1 MNKSITHPI
10 WTHLPAIGALAVFL
24 FYLANAGPLPAQVPV
39 HFSLAGTP
47 NGYGSPW
54 MAFGL
59 FIGLS
64 VFYILLSAFFDEMW
78 ARQETAKSFNWLS
91 LMDELIVGAI
101 VGSGLAYLAFVKEGG
116 QTFLFPWTQ
125 AALAAGAS
133 IAAATLLELA
143 RPFHP
148 HPGQASA
155 ESTEALDT
163 ELSRHLSSGANLVYW
178 DAQNPWYVKLLATG
192 LPVAMF
198 AGAALQM
205 FTEPAA
211 AIPLVIAGAI
221 FIMFIGGQ
229 RTTVTRKEVN
239 VRYGILGF
247 KVFRASASD
256 ITGVEVHSFSPLK
269 DFGGYGI
276 RFNREMRAYYLNG
289 TRGVKLT
296 TSTGKKYLIG
306 SDRAERLASVIRAV
320 AGKK

>member
-1 MNKSITHPI
+1 MNRRIIHPL

-24 FYLANAGPLPAQVPV
+24 YYLANAGPLPAEVPV
-39 HFSLAGTP
+39 HFSLDGTP

-54 MAFGL
+54 LAFGL
-59 FIGLS
+59 IAGMSL
-64 VFYILLSAFFDEMW
+64 FYILLSAFFDEMW

-91 LMDELIVGAI
+91 LMDELIAGAMA
-101 VGSGLAYLAFVKEGG
+101 GAGLAYLAFVREGG

-125 AALAAGAS
+125 AAVAAGAAM
-133 IAAATLLELA
+133 AAATLLELA

-148 HPGQASA
+148 HPGQAPT
-155 ESTEALDT
+155 ESTVALDT
-163 ELSRHLSSGANLVYW
+163 ELVKRLNSGANLVYW

-192 LPVAMF
+192 LPLAMF
-198 AGAALQM
+198 AGAVVEM

-211 AIPLVIAGAI
+211 AIPLLIAGAVFII
-221 FIMFIGGQ
+221 FNGGQ

-239 VRYGILGF
+239 VRYGILGL
-247 KVFRASASD
+247 KVFRAQASD
-256 ITGVEVHSFSPLK
+256 ITAVEVHSFSPLK

-276 RFNREMRAYYLNG
+276 RFNREMKAYYLNG